1 MNRLQSIGTNPVIRN
16 FAKDSSQASV
26 RRVASFLAPTVEV
39 PTLTGKYKVY
49 DAKHRYK
56 RPVTKR
62 AADGSVTRLGFT
74 ASDANY
80 NLVPHALDFP
90 IANVET
96 LNDEGLLNQARYG
109 TSLLADA
116 AGLDHEAETI
126 ETALAAVGAGTDQ
139 NFAASGYDPI
149 AYLDGIILSVIK
161 LAKNGAGIRVL
172 MGPTAELRLK
182 NNAQVLARYNGGGG
196 GGRGKALKVPDSSDI
211 SAMLISK
218 PEVEVAMM
226 VQDVGAEGLAEDIQ
240 FILDTAII
248 IFACN
253 PTPNMMDPSFM
264 KTARLMGNWMVPG
277 SYKSTDERDDVLK
290 MDWIEQILV
299 TNTVAAVRINANDS

>member
-161 LAKNGAGIRVL
+161 LAKMAPAFACSW
-172 MGPTAELRLK
+172 GPLRSCASRTTPKCSPATTAAE
-182 NNAQVLARYNGGGG
+182 
-196 GGRGKALKVPDSSDI
+196 
-211 SAMLISK
+211 
-218 PEVEVAMM
+218 
-226 VQDVGAEGLAEDIQ
+226 AEG
-240 FILDTAII
+240 
-248 IFACN
+248 
-253 PTPNMMDPSFM
+253 
-264 KTARLMGNWMVPG
+264 
-277 SYKSTDERDDVLK
+277 
-290 MDWIEQILV
+290 
-299 TNTVAAVRINANDS
+299 AVRPSRCQTAPTSRRCSSANPKSRLP

>member
-96 LNDEGLLNQARYG
+96 LNDEGLLTRRATAR
-109 TSLLADA
+109 
-116 AGLDHEAETI
+116 
-126 ETALAAVGAGTDQ
+126 
-139 NFAASGYDPI
+139 ASWRMLPASI
-149 AYLDGIILSVIK
+149 M
-161 LAKNGAGIRVL
+161 R
-172 MGPTAELRLK
+172 LRPSK
-182 NNAQVLARYNGGGG
+182 PRWRRWVLAPIKTSR
-196 GGRGKALKVPDSSDI
+196 P
-211 SAMLISK
+211 
-218 PEVEVAMM
+218 VAMIP
-226 VQDVGAEGLAEDIQ
+226 L
-240 FILDTAII
+240 
-248 IFACN
+248 
-253 PTPNMMDPSFM
+253 
-264 KTARLMGNWMVPG
+264 
-277 SYKSTDERDDVLK
+277 
-290 MDWIEQILV
+290 
-299 TNTVAAVRINANDS
+299 RISMASS